1 MISKKE
7 SYCEYFSYIFM
18 ALAVFVVF
26 YFHFVAGFIA
36 GMLVYSLTQ
45 IISNKME
52 EKFNL
57 GKISNT
63 VFIIIIAVAISTFCT
78 VVVMGTI
85 NFAKF
90 GVNGEGINIILL
102 KIIDILNGVKD
113 IIPASISSYIPETAD
128 VLKHQLIMKIEENKD
143 VISVMGLGF
152 FHKFA
157 SFIIGLIIGCMLSF
171 SKIKEP
177 DCYPPLTKHIL
188 KRLINLKNSF
198 NLVVFA
204 QVKISFINTV
214 FTGVYLAVILPIFG
228 VHLPLIKTMIL
239 ITFLA
244 GLIPVLGNILSN
256 TILVIVSLGTSL
268 EVAMFSLIFLIV
280 IHKLEYFLNAKII
293 GDKIQAIY
301 WELVIAIVLMEV
313 IFGIAGAIT
322 APIIYAYIKKEC
334 KDVGIL

>member
-7 SYCEYFSYIFM
+7 NYCEYFSYIFM

-63 VFIIIIAVAISTFCT
+63 VFIIIIAIAISTFCT

-188 KRLINLKNSF
+188 KRLMNLKNSF

-204 QVKISFINTV
+204 KVKKVKRGYYELTII
-214 FTGVYLAVILPIFG
+214 
-228 VHLPLIKTMIL
+228 PLSDNPKS
-239 ITFLA
+239 
-244 GLIPVLGNILSN
+244 IP
-256 TILVIVSLGTSL
+256 
-268 EVAMFSLIFLIV
+268 
-280 IHKLEYFLNAKII
+280 
-293 GDKIQAIY
+293 D
-301 WELVIAIVLMEV
+301 
-313 IFGIAGAIT
+313 FGITHI
-322 APIIYAYIKKEC
+322 YIKEVEKQ
-334 KDVGIL
+334 ILEAPEYYFWTHKRWKHRR

>member
-1 MISKKE
+1 MVSKKE
-7 SYCEYFSYIFM
+7 SYCEYFSYLFM
-18 ALAVFVVF
+18 FLAVFVVF

-45 IISNKME
+45 LISNKME
-52 EKFNL
+52 EKFKL
-57 GKISNT
+57 GNISST
-63 VFIIIIAVAISTFCT
+63 IFIVIIAVGISTFCT
-78 VVVMGTI
+78 IVVMSI
-85 NFAKF
+85 VNFAKF

-102 KIIDILNGVKD
+102 KVIEILDGVKN

-128 VLKHQLIMKIEENKD
+128 VLKHELILKLQENKD
-143 VISVMGLGF
+143 YLSVMGIGF
-152 FHKFA
+152 FHKFIN
-157 SFIIGLIIGCMLSF
+157 FIIGLIIGSMLAF
-171 SKIKEP
+171 SKIKSP
-177 DCYPPLTKHIL
+177 DSYPMLTKHIL
-188 KRLINLKNSF
+188 KRLINLKTSF

-204 QVKISFINTV
+204 QVKISFINTI
-214 FTGVYLAVILPIFG
+214 FTGIYLAIILPIFG

-256 TILVIVSLGTSL
+256 SILVIVSLGTSL

-313 IFGIAGAIT
+313 MFGIAGAIT
-322 APIIYAYIKKEC
+322 APIIYAYIKREC
-334 KDVGIL
+334 KAIGIL